1 VEAIRGL
8 APCVVRLKL
17 SSFYATGAPPA
28 GGRADA
34 SGIIDE
40 ARLQDALGWI
50 VTAGARP
57 LLCIDRP
64 PNGSLTM
71 RAFANLCGWLAAS
84 LARRPGAPHYEIWH
98 EPVFREQFAS
108 VEEATDA
115 YCTVAEAIKGA
126 SPEAKVGGMGF
137 DAAWEDQLDY
147 FVHHAKPVD
156 FVSLH
161 FYGAHTTS
169 SSDSSLFAAALAGR
183 AADLPR
189 QLSFREVRRLIRDAC
204 GGDVELYVTEA
215 NVNSALDRDG
225 APRDPRTRGPFAGAW
240 LAALAASATPYVD
253 KLLWHPLYGEGWG
266 LLDMRDGGT
275 AGGESGATLAEDPQ
289 PTFSWLAAR
298 AIATYAPRGG
308 SLCRLAT
315 DAGGAVLCATQSG
328 VLRSAI
334 CIVAADQDPTLRI
347 NLAGI
352 DRPGVPRL
360 RVIAPGR
367 AEVRQESLP
376 EGPRQQ
382 VQVEGPGIAV
392 IQFIGAP

>member
-1 VEAIRGL
+1 
-8 APCVVRLKL
+8 
-17 SSFYATGAPPA
+17 
-28 GGRADA
+28 
-34 SGIIDE
+34 
-40 ARLQDALGWI
+40 

-57 LLCIDRP
+57 LLCIDRL
-64 PNGSLTM
+64 PNASM
-71 RAFANLCGWLAAS
+71 SVPAFANLCGS
-84 LARRPGAPHYEIWH
+84 LATSLAGRPGAPHYEIWH

-115 YCTVAEAIKGA
+115 YCTVAEAVKAA
-126 SPEAKVGGMGF
+126 SPAAQVGGMGF

-147 FVHHAKPVD
+147 FVHHAEPLD

-169 SSDSSLFAAALAGR
+169 SSDPSLFAAALAGR

-189 QLSFREVRRLIRDAC
+189 QLSFREVRRLIREAC
-204 GGDVELYVTEA
+204 GEDVQLYVTEA
-215 NVNSALDRDG
+215 NVNSALDREG
-225 APRDPRTRGPFAGAW
+225 LPRDPRARGPFAGAW
-240 LAALAASATPYVD
+240 LAALAASASPYVD

-266 LLDMRDGGT
+266 LLDDSSASRDDSSTSRDDSSTSRKDGGASGSGT
-275 AGGESGATLAEDPQ
+275 PSGEPP

-298 AIATYAPRGG
+298 TIATYAPRGG
-308 SLCRLAT
+308 SLCRLAS
-315 DAGGAVLCATQSG
+315 DEGGCLLCATQSG

-334 CIVAADQDPTLRI
+334 CIVAANQDPTVRI
-347 NLAGI
+347 NFAGI
-352 DRPGVPRL
+352 DRPGAPRL
-360 RVIAPGR
+360 RVIAPDR
-367 AEVRQESLP
+367 AEVRQDVLP